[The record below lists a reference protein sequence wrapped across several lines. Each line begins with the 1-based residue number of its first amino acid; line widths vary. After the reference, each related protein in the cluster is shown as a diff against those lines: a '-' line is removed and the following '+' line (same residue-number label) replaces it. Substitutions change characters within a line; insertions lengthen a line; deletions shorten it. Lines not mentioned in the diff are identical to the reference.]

1 VKLPKVYL
9 SFAAAS
15 TNKSKL
21 AKAMPYASCG
31 AFVLLCLGAIF
42 TYRHHQKIRHKSD
55 VFVDVLGSFSFF
67 CQITLSQHD
76 ITRPSRKYLS
86 SVLWKT

>member
-1 VKLPKVYL
+1 MNYRKNCYVYL

-21 AKAMPYASCG
+21 AKVLPYASCG
-31 AFVLLCLGAIF
+31 AFLLLCLGAIF

-55 VFVDVLGSFSFF
+55 VFVDVLGTFSFFFF
-67 CQITLSQHD
+67 CQITVSARHN
-76 ITRPSRKYLS
+76 KA
-86 SVLWKT
+86 